1 MSNLSNGLE
10 VLNRLAGKDLQR
22 RAINVAKTGAPN
34 AALDLAT
41 NTPMPVEIAD
51 KVATDLMITK
61 ALAQKYGPIWNGIRT
76 ASRYAPRVVGTAFRV
91 APPTAMAANLYAIGS
106 TLHDLMQDPEFRKD
120 NDTLNI
126 FTTQGEND
134 N

>member
-1 MSNLSNGLE
+1 MSSLSNGLD
-10 VLNRLAGKDLQR
+10 VFNRLAGKNLQA

-61 ALAQKYGPIWNGIRT
+61 ALAQKYGPVWNGIRA
-76 ASRYAPRVVGTAFRV
+76 ASKYAPRVVGTAFRL
-91 APPTAMAANLYAIGS
+91 APPTALAANLYAIGS
-106 TLHDLMQDPEFRKD
+106 TLHDFMQNPENVKEVEAFNSMVNNIKD
-120 NDTLNI
+120 
-126 FTTQGEND
+126 GY
-134 N
+134 